1 MKAYILN
8 IGDEILIGQIVNTN
22 AAWMATELN
31 AHGIFVERIITL
43 ADTREAIE
51 ASVTEAL
58 AEADIILMTGG
69 LGPTKDDI
77 TKKTLADLFGMELA
91 YNEDSFSNIVRLFEK
106 FGRVPDDRYKI
117 QAYMPVGATVLINK
131 MGTASGMWFKID
143 GKILVSTPGV
153 PKEMKYLM
161 SHEVLPRL
169 EARQD
174 IPAIEHHTL
183 MCYGKGETDLSEM
196 LEDFEAQLPTHI
208 KLAYL
213 PNTTTGYVRLRLTGK
228 GDHKDQLKLEV
239 QAEAEKIKSTL
250 GSLIIGGEGDSLEKV
265 LASVL
270 LEKGLSLGTAE
281 SCTGGNVAHKI
292 TSIPGASRYY
302 QGSVVAYSNSVKVQS
317 LGVQQ
322 ETLDQFG
329 AVSEQTV
336 IEMARGLQK
345 TLLVD
350 CAIATSGIAGPD
362 GAGPNK
368 PIGMICIA
376 VAIGEVMISKQLQ
389 LGNDRMRNIELT
401 TNIALNIL
409 RMHLMEIEF

>member
-1 MKAYILN
+1 
-8 IGDEILIGQIVNTN
+8 
-22 AAWMATELN
+22 
-31 AHGIFVERIITL
+31 
-43 ADTREAIE
+43 
-51 ASVTEAL
+51 
-58 AEADIILMTGG
+58 
-69 LGPTKDDI
+69 
-77 TKKTLADLFGMELA
+77 
-91 YNEDSFSNIVRLFEK
+91 
-106 FGRVPDDRYKI
+106 
-117 QAYMPVGATVLINK
+117 MPVGATVLINK

>member
-31 AHGIFVERIITL
+31 AHGISVARIITL
-43 ADTREAIE
+43 ADTRDAIE
-51 ASVTEAL
+51 EAVVDAL
-58 AEADIILMTGG
+58 AQADIILMTGG

-77 TKKTLADLFGMELA
+77 TKKALADLFELELDYHEA
-91 YNEDSFSNIVRLFEK
+91 SFENIARLFQQ
-106 FGRVPDDRYKI
+106 FGKIPDDRYKL
-117 QAYMPVGATVLINK
+117 QAFMPVGATVLINK
-131 MGTASGMWFKID
+131 MGTASGMWFEVD
-143 GKILVSTPGV
+143 GKLLVSMPGV

-196 LEDFEAQLPTHI
+196 LEDFEAQLPSHI

-213 PNTTTGYVRLRLTGK
+213 PNTTTGYVRLRLSGK
-228 GDHKDQLKLEV
+228 GDNKNQLKGEV
-239 QAEAEKIKSTL
+239 NTEAEKIKSAL

-265 LASVL
+265 LGAIL

-292 TSIPGASRYY
+292 TSVPGSSKYY
-302 QGSVVAYSNSVKVQS
+302 QGSVIAYSNAVKVQS
-317 LGVQQ
+317 LAVKQ

-345 TLLVD
+345 TFQVD

-362 GAGPNK
+362 GARPDK
-368 PIGMICIA
+368 PIGTICVA

-389 LGNDRMRNIELT
+389 LGNERIRNIELT

-409 RMHLMEIEF
+409 RMHLMEIDF